1 MYFGVKSD
9 KFEDFRNRID
19 LIADFQ
25 FEEASNKIQVT
36 RDGNYCMA
44 TGTYKPQ
51 IHVYDFDNLSL
62 KFERHTDSENVDFCI
77 ISDDWTKSVHL
88 QTDRTIEFHA
98 QGGIHTRSRIPKF
111 GRALTY
117 NPAACDLMVGAS
129 GTEVY
134 RLNLDQGRFLAPFEL
149 ENEGVN
155 TLDISLAHGLLGFGT
170 ESGIVEFWDPRTRK
184 RVGQVMAGGG
194 GYGVG
199 SGVTSLSFRED
210 GLNVAVGTHEGNTLL
225 FDLRS
230 PAPVLE
236 KDQGYGF
243 PIKKINWIYTDGSSD
258 KIATTDR
265 RIVKI
270 WDRNTGDP
278 FTAIEPSVDIN
289 DVAYLQNSGMFLFAN
304 EGMQM
309 HSYYVPAIGPAP
321 RWCEHLD
328 TITEELEEQP
338 TKSVYVNYKF
348 VTRKELKLLHLD
360 SYIGTNVVKAYMHGY
375 FINQRLYEEA
385 KLITDPFAHREYRE
399 REIAKTIAKVRE
411 SRIRTAG
418 ALPVQK
424 VKVNKVLA
432 ANLMQKRTDK
442 DKDPILDE
450 RFKEVF
456 ENPEFEIDE
465 QSYEYRLQNPT
476 KPGEQ
481 ISSDQRRHNRLTAV
495 ENLEMFD
502 SSSEEESEGKLKD
515 VEEHS
520 MSEKKVEKRTD
531 RRSKQLESAKHV
543 NDATVKMD
551 AVHNTSANSGQELTL
566 ADQLALKQ
574 QQESGS
580 ISADITIKEGG
591 IKGEMEMSFIPAPK
605 KLKKKPRN
613 EEVNVGDNAEAKDSG
628 RKTQRYEGRRRA
640 SKNTFRGM

>member
-1 MYFGVKSD
+1 
-9 KFEDFRNRID
+9 
-19 LIADFQ
+19 
-25 FEEASNKIQVT
+25 
-36 RDGNYCMA
+36 
-44 TGTYKPQ
+44 
-51 IHVYDFDNLSL
+51 
-62 KFERHTDSENVDFCI
+62 
-77 ISDDWTKSVHL
+77 
-88 QTDRTIEFHA
+88 
-98 QGGIHTRSRIPKF
+98 
-111 GRALTY
+111 
-117 NPAACDLMVGAS
+117 
-129 GTEVY
+129 
-134 RLNLDQGRFLAPFEL
+134 
-149 ENEGVN
+149 
-155 TLDISLAHGLLGFGT
+155 
-170 ESGIVEFWDPRTRK
+170 
-184 RVGQVMAGGG
+184 
-194 GYGVG
+194 
-199 SGVTSLSFRED
+199 
-210 GLNVAVGTHEGNTLL
+210 
-225 FDLRS
+225 
-230 PAPVLE
+230 
-236 KDQGYGF
+236 
-243 PIKKINWIYTDGSSD
+243 
-258 KIATTDR
+258 
-265 RIVKI
+265 
-270 WDRNTGDP
+270 
-278 FTAIEPSVDIN
+278 
-289 DVAYLQNSGMFLFAN
+289 MFLFAN